1 MKLIA
6 LAVPSV
12 VLSIYTVTAEPPAA
26 LVVQAATP
34 IAQATPMHSSPP
46 PISRPPAEIIVQA
59 AGSTLSQPDT
69 TASLAP
75 TGSKQSTSEPAIRPT
90 DHPANTN
97 QSVDPELF
105 VPKEKVIALVKRIQE
120 QQRQIENNQAEIDQ
134 QVYDITNVVDQAFF
148 FSRRASK

>member
-6 LAVPSV
+6 LAVPRL
-12 VLSIYTVTAEPPAA
+12 VLSISTVAAEPPAE

-34 IAQATPMHSSPP
+34 IVQASPTHSPPP

-59 AGSTLSQPDT
+59 AGSTLSQPNA
-69 TASLAP
+69 TASPAP
-75 TGSKQSTSEPAIRPT
+75 TASRQSTSEPAIRPS
-90 DHPANTN
+90 DHSVNAN
-97 QSVDPELF
+97 QAVDPELF
-105 VPKEKVIALVKRIQE
+105 VPKEKVIALLKRIQE

-134 QVYDITNVVDQAFF
+134 QIYDITNVIDQAFF